1 VVSVERRFTH
11 GGILAALIDLAAD
24 WALVRQTGRGVPT
37 YFLLQLLRSGFG
49 PNAKCWHVRYCAA
62 FGG

>member
-37 YFLLQLLRSGFG
+37 TTD
-49 PNAKCWHVRYCAA
+49 KVIE
-62 FGG
+62 

>member
-37 YFLLQLLRSGFG
+37 IDMRVDYPKTPRPAICRSSFT
-49 PNAKCWHVRYCAA
+49 AKLNV
-62 FGG
+62 

>member
-24 WALVRQTGRGVPT
+24 WALVWQTGRGVPT
-37 YFLLQLLRSGFG
+37 YFFT
-49 PNAKCWHVRYCAA
+49 ATAHVRFWPEAVQINA
-62 FGG
+62 T